1 MLAAL
6 EVSTRIC
13 SVALLDMMSGEV
25 VNELALPG
33 EMESSQT
40 LLPAVEEMLKRRQL
54 TPADL
59 AAVAVAV
66 GPGSFT
72 GIRVGL
78 STAQGLCLPGK
89 IPAYGI
95 STLDGLAENLREGGW
110 EGETL
115 ALVDAQRGECFV
127 GHYQVGTDSFEML
140 DVPKVM
146 APSQF
151 GSVISGRVWIVG
163 PGALKHEKA
172 IREALGAQAMF
183 AMTAF
188 HQPQAASIA
197 RLAYKR
203 WQAGE
208 RPAAEDL
215 QPLYLRPPAVEE
227 KQEPAPSD
235 PTTT

>member
-1 MLAAL
+1 MLAAI

-13 SVALLDMMSGEV
+13 SVALLDMMTGEV
-25 VNELALPG
+25 VNELTLPG

-40 LLPAVEEMLKRRQL
+40 LIPALEEMLRRRLL
-54 TPADL
+54 TPEDL
-59 AAVAVAV
+59 AAVAVSV

-78 STAQGLCLPGK
+78 STAQGLCLPGG

-95 STLDGLAENLREGGW
+95 SSLDGLAENLREGGW

-127 GHYQVGTDSFEML
+127 GHYQVEAGNAEIL
-140 DVPKVM
+140 DVPRIM
-146 APSQF
+146 APADF
-151 GSVISGRVWIVG
+151 GSILQGRAWIVG

-188 HQPQAASIA
+188 HQPQASSVA
-197 RLAYKR
+197 RLAFRR

-208 RPAAEDL
+208 RPKAEEL
-215 QPLYLRPPAVEE
+215 EPLYLRPPAVEE
-227 KQEPAPSD
+227 QHQQDSSA
-235 PTTT
+235 